1 MYYGEKSNLSQIF
14 KKLFWSNFLFCTL
27 FCEKYYKA
35 NQNYVQ
41 SDSNGFRL
49 IQNWLFVIGK
59 LLIEQWQ
66 HRKIE
71 IFDKNE

>member
-1 MYYGEKSNLSQIF
+1 MAKNPIYPKFLRNIFCQISYF
-14 KKLFWSNFLFCTL
+14 AHFFVK
-27 FCEKYYKA
+27 KYYKA